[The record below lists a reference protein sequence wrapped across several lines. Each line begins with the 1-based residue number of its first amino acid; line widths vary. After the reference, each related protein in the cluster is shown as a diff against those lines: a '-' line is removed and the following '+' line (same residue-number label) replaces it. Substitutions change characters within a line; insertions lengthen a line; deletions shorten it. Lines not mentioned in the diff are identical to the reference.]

1 MHDELERVL
10 HHLSDGAEL
19 VARPNG
25 ISYVQR
31 PDAPLLLVDRPV
43 LTRLKREGWVQRV
56 RRQPNPF
63 VKSYRLSELGQTR
76 LRTGALTEAA

>member
-1 MHDELERVL
+1 MHDELQRVL

-25 ISYVQR
+25 ISYLQR
-31 PDAPLLLVDRPV
+31 TDAPLLLVERPL

-63 VKSYRLSELGQTR
+63 VKSYRLSDQGQQR
-76 LRTGALTEAA
+76 LHGEALAESV